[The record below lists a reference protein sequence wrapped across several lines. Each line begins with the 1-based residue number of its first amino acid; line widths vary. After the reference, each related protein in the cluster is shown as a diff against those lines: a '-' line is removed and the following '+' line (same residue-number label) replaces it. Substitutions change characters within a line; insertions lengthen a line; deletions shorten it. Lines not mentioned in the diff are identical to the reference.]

1 MNDVIIGV
9 NRLTALKF
17 GVEREHIKPVLGS
30 VAKLAKGY
38 AGVRE

>member
-1 MNDVIIGV
+1 VNDVIIGV

-17 GVEREHIKPVLGS
+17 GVEREQLKPGLGS